1 MVKFPPVS
9 ASAESTFAWEPLT
22 PRGVAAFARATPS
35 RLFLVQFIIAL
46 LAAASVV
53 WFLYDGCFPT
63 VFTAIQNL
71 PAAGEIRSA
80 RLDWHG
86 NSPQL
91 LAEGRSIAFDV
102 DLNHSGQI
110 HPLADVQIEF
120 GGETVRIFS
129 LLGYTEWNY
138 PRGQVIP
145 FNHTDLEPQWG
156 AWAMELLFM
165 AGIVLA
171 AGFMLGWWLLA
182 TIYFI
187 PVWVLGLFMNR
198 DLTFRQSW
206 RLAGAA
212 LMPGAL
218 LMAAAVLLYNSGFL
232 NFVSLGFTFAAHLVL
247 GWIYL
252 FLSLLFLPRSP
263 SALSKG
269 NPFTP
274 SQ

>member
-1 MVKFPPVS
+1 MS

-35 RLFLVQFIIAL
+35 RLFLVQFIVAL

-53 WFLYDGCFPT
+53 WFLHDGCFPT
-63 VFTAIQNL
+63 VLTAIQNL
-71 PAAGEIRSA
+71 PATGEIRSA
-80 RLDWHG
+80 RLDWRG

-110 HPLADVQIEF
+110 HSPADVQIEF
-120 GGETVRIFS
+120 GGETVRVFS

-138 PRGQVIP
+138 PRSYIIP
-145 FNHTDLEPQWG
+145 FNRTELEPQWG
-156 AWAMELLFM
+156 AWAMELPFM
-165 AGIVLA
+165 AEVVLA
-171 AGFMLGWWLLA
+171 IGFMLCWGLLA
-182 TIYFI
+182 TIYFL
-187 PVWVLGLFMNR
+187 PVRILGFFTNR
-198 DLTFRQSW
+198 DLNLRQSW

-218 LMAAAVLLYNSGFL
+218 LMAASILLYDSGFL
-232 NFVSLGFTFAAHLVL
+232 DLVSLFFTFAANLVL

-252 FLSLLFLPRSP
+252 VLSPLFLPRSP
-263 SALSKG
+263 SALNRG

-274 SQ
+274 PQ